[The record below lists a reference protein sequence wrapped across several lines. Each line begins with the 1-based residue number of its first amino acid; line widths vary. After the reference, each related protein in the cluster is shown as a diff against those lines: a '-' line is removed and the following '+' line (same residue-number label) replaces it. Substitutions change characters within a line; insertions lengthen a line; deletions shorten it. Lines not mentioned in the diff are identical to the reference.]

1 MTAGFL
7 YVTRRCLSIFLRAQ
21 GVDVMKSLVKPPNG
35 NWLRDLRNGTAR
47 KRTNRGFQLKGY

>member
-35 NWLRDLRNGTAR
+35 NWLRDLRNGTA
-47 KRTNRGFQLKGY
+47 KKKNERTVGSS